1 MQTLT
6 FNTFLQQSPLNL
18 ALQGQG
24 SIYLAPNIPD
34 KKLLGA
40 QHYLPKHVQPNQ
52 VIILI
57 DDTVFGSAK
66 IGLSIT
72 ELGLYYKADFEE
84 LIYCSWQHI
93 HSIDTDIGMIN
104 RNIMIN
110 QQLKLNFTQPER
122 QAIQTIADLINAFIR
137 QRNETSH
144 TRPHSTQQK
153 TVSPAMQSTL
163 QLLTYIS
170 AQKNTTVH
178 PDDWGYIE
186 MLSIYGEEVQ
196 PYIETLKTR
205 SVTTSQ
211 QAVFDDLIRTEYA
224 YDREFKSITFEY
236 MLRLMILNNYA
247 MEEIIAY
254 MNQIT
259 SLLKINTD
267 DTQEIYARI
276 VDEIHQSNLNQQQ
289 HSSFNQPSSHYNS
302 QLSIEQQQACQL
314 LGIDEQQ
321 LDVASLK
328 HAYRKKMAEFH
339 PDQYQQLPESVRLLI
354 EQQAQQL
361 NHARDILEKCLSN

>member
-1 MQTLT
+1 MQALT

-24 SIYLAPNIPD
+24 SIYLAPNIPY
-34 KKLLGA
+34 KKLAGA
-40 QHYLPKHVQPNQ
+40 QHYLPRQVQLDQ

-66 IGLSIT
+66 IGLCIT
-72 ELGLYYKADFEE
+72 EQGLYYKADFEE
-84 LIYCSWQHI
+84 LVYCPWQQI
-93 HSIDTDIGMIN
+93 NRIDTDIGMIN
-104 RNIMIN
+104 QNIIIN
-110 QQLKLNFTQPER
+110 QQLKLSFTQPER
-122 QAIQTIADLINAFIR
+122 QAIQAIADLIHAFIR

-144 TRPHSTQQK
+144 TASHSSQQK
-153 TVSPAMQSTL
+153 QVSPAIQSAL
-163 QLLTYIS
+163 QLFTYIS
-170 AQKNTTVH
+170 AQKNTIVH
-178 PDDWGYIE
+178 QDDWEYIE

-196 PYIETLKTR
+196 PYIETLKTQ

-211 QAVFDDLIRTEYA
+211 QVVFDDLIRTEYA

-247 MEEIIAY
+247 VEEIITY

-276 VDEIHQSNLNQQQ
+276 VDEINQSNLNQQQ
-289 HSSFNQPSSHYNS
+289 HFSFD
-302 QLSIEQQQACQL
+302 QLSHHFKPQLTVEQQQACQL
-314 LGIDEQQ
+314 LGINEKQ
-321 LDVASLK
+321 LDATSLK

-339 PDQYQQLPESVRLLI
+339 PDQYQQLPELVRLLI

-361 NHARDILEKCLSN
+361 NHARDVLEKCLRN

>member
-1 MQTLT
+1 MRTLT

-34 KKLLGA
+34 KKLVGA

-66 IGLSIT
+66 IGLCIT
-72 ELGLYYKADFEE
+72 EQGLYYKADFEE
-84 LIYCSWQHI
+84 LVYCSWQHI

-110 QQLKLNFTQPER
+110 QQLKLNFTQLER
-122 QAIQTIADLINAFIR
+122 QAIQAIADLINAFIR
-137 QRNETSH
+137 QRNETSD
-144 TRPHSTQQK
+144 TRPHGTQQR
-153 TVSPAMQSTL
+153 TVSLAMQSAL

-205 SVTTSQ
+205 PVTSSKQ
-211 QAVFDDLIRTEYA
+211 VVFDDLVRTEYA

-236 MLRLMILNNYA
+236 MLRLLIVNDYSI
-247 MEEIIAY
+247 EDIIAY

-259 SLLKINTD
+259 LLLKVNTD

-276 VDEIHQSNLNQQQ
+276 REETQQGDLNQQY
-289 HSSFNQPSSHYNS
+289 SSFDQAS
-302 QLSIEQQQACQL
+302 QHFKPQLTAEQQQACQL
-314 LGIDEQQ
+314 LGINDQQ
-321 LDVASLK
+321 IDATSLK

-361 NHARDILEKCLSN
+361 NHARDILEKCLRN